1 MLVKIL
7 IMAAVIINSL
17 LSLSKAV
24 NLFLLIPVK
33 ENSGTIA
40 LTYLFRL
47 QILNKIT
54 LSIYSFHAVNNRL
67 LSTGCVAYHI
77 NFRQICLIL
86 GAPFAAIRMLPLHTS
101 LRQI

>member
-1 MLVKIL
+1 MLVEIL
-7 IMAAVIINSL
+7 IMTAVIINSL

-33 ENSGTIA
+33 ENSGAIA
-40 LTYLFRL
+40 LAYLFRL

-54 LSIYSFHAVNNRL
+54 LSIYSFHAIDNRL
-67 LSTGCVAYHI
+67 LSTGRVTYHI

-86 GAPFAAIRMLPLHTS
+86 GAPFAAIRMLPFHTF